1 MASRTENSMRN
12 MIAAWAMQ
20 IITMLLAFASR
31 TIFVKLL
38 PAEYLGLSGVFSN
51 IISLLSLSEMGIG
64 SAIIVNLYKPI
75 ADHDLQRV
83 RQLMSFYAEA
93 YRAIGLFVI
102 VCGII
107 LLPFI
112 PYICK
117 TDVPVQGMQ
126 LYFLVFVAQSA
137 SSYFFAYRRSI
148 LTAYQQEYICTIS
161 TQVSGILT
169 YALQIGVLYLTGSYL
184 LYLLV
189 GIGTNVA
196 NNLFMYYISG
206 KKFQFLK
213 GHMKDKLPREERKGI
228 FKDVG
233 SMMVLKVGRVVV
245 DSTDNILISSYLG
258 LIWNGLYSNYLL
270 LITTVNTFVNI
281 VFNAISASVGDYN
294 ASKSAN
300 DVYSLYKT
308 TAFIGYWIYG
318 FCSICFAVLFQPFI
332 EFWIG
337 NQYLLDYATVLVV
350 ILNFYCAGM
359 VRVSETFS
367 YVAKLFHKTRKKGIV
382 MAGVNLTSS
391 IVLMRYLGLKGVFLG
406 TVCGYAACGLWLD
419 AYYLYKI
426 TFKKHVYKYL
436 LNLVGNTSVVV
447 IVGIVTYSIC
457 QLFENFIVK
466 AALCIIVS
474 NVFFFVIYSRTKEFK
489 AIIERLIRLIGGRM
503 HRQ

>member
-1 MASRTENSMRN
+1 MASRTVNSMRN
-12 MIAAWAMQ
+12 MVAAWAMQ
-20 IITMLLAFASR
+20 IITMLLSFASR
-31 TIFVKLL
+31 TVFVKLL

-51 IISLLSLSEMGIG
+51 IISLLSLSELGIG

-75 ADHDLQRV
+75 ANNDLRKV
-83 RQLMSFYAEA
+83 RQLMSFYAGA
-93 YRAIGLFVI
+93 YRVIGLFVI
-102 VCGII
+102 ACGIV

-117 TDVPVQGMQ
+117 TDAPVNGMKW
-126 LYFLVFVAQSA
+126 YFLVFVAQSA

-161 TQVSGILT
+161 TQACSILMNV
-169 YALQIGVLYLTGSYL
+169 LQIIALYLTRSYL

-189 GIGTNVA
+189 AIATNIA
-196 NNLFMYYISG
+196 NNLFIYYVSG
-206 KKFQFLK
+206 RKFPFLK
-213 GHMKDKLPREERKGI
+213 GHMKDKLPKDERRGI

-258 LIWNGLYSNYLL
+258 LVWNGLYSNYLL

-294 ASKSAN
+294 ASKSS
-300 DVYSLYKT
+300 DEVYSLYKT
-308 TAFIGYWIYG
+308 TAFAGYWIYG

-332 EFWIG
+332 MLWIG
-337 NQYLLDYATVLVV
+337 DQYLLDYATVLIV
-350 ILNFYCAGM
+350 IINFYFAGM

-382 MAGVNLTSS
+382 MAGVNLISS
-391 IVLMRYLGLKGVFLG
+391 IILMRYLGLKGVFLG

-419 AYYLYKI
+419 AYYLYKT
-426 TFKKHVYKYL
+426 TFKKHLYKYIL
-436 LNLVGNTSVVV
+436 SFAGNTAVVM
-447 IVGIVTYSIC
+447 IVGIVTYSVC
-457 QLFENFIVK
+457 QMFSNFIVK
-466 AALCIIVS
+466 AALCIFVS
-474 NVFFFVIYSRTKEFK
+474 NVLFIAIYFRTKEFK
-489 AIIERLIRLIGGRM
+489 AISKRLIGLIGSRM